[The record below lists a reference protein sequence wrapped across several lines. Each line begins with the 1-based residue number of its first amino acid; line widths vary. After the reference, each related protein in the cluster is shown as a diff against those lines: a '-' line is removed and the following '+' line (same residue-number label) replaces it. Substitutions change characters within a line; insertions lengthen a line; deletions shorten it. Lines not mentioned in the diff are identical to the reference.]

1 MNVLFIHEIDWVK
14 KIIFEPHHLSE
25 IFSMKGHNVFVI
37 DCKEPNSS
45 DLIKNLKT
53 QIIKNFNKVYDDAS
67 ITLIHP
73 PSLLVKGLNRAT
85 SFLSC
90 KKIIHDTVIQNNI
103 DIIFLYGV
111 PTNGLQSLDVA
122 HDLNIPIV
130 FRELDISHQFIKV
143 PILKQLTKIIEK
155 NVISNATK
163 VYSCT
168 PGLQKYSIQ
177 MGAQEKN
184 SEYFPLGVNTHVFKP
199 TKKDN
204 VLAKSLGIK
213 NTDTV
218 LIFVGTLYPFSGLEY
233 LIENFSIIQNRIP
246 QIKLL
251 IVGGGPNYH
260 KIKNLVTKQNL
271 QNFVILTNFVS
282 QKILPCYI
290 GLADLCLNPF
300 ETNEITNKIIP
311 TKIIEYMA
319 CKKPVLSTPLLGT
332 KELLPSENYGIVY
345 SELIDFPNTIIDL
358 LFDVNHLSDL
368 SEHGYDY
375 SHKNH
380 DWSVLSDTL
389 ISKLEKLISK

>member
-25 IFSMKGHNVFVI
+25 IFSIKGHNVFVI
-37 DCKEPNSS
+37 DCKESNSI
-45 DLIKNLKT
+45 DLISNLQT
-53 QIIKNFNKVYDDAS
+53 QIVNNYNKVYDDAS

-73 PSLLVKGLNRAT
+73 PSLLLKGLNRAT

-90 KKIIHDTVIQNNI
+90 KKVIRDTVIKNNI

-111 PTNGLQSLDVA
+111 PTNGLQALSVA
-122 HDLNIPIV
+122 HDLKIPIV
-130 FRELDISHQFIKV
+130 FRELDISHQFVNV
-143 PILKQLTKIIEK
+143 PILKQITKIIEK

-184 SEYFPLGVNTHVFKP
+184 SEYFPLGINTNIFKP

-204 VLAKSLGIK
+204 VLAESLGIK
-213 NTDTV
+213 NTDIV

-233 LIENFSIIQNRIP
+233 IIENFSILQNKIP
-246 QIKLL
+246 EIKLL
-251 IVGGGPNYH
+251 IVGGGPNYN
-260 KIKNLVTKQNL
+260 KIQDLVIKQNL
-271 QNFVILTNFVS
+271 QSSVILTNFVS
-282 QKILPCYI
+282 QKVLSSYI

-300 ETNEITNKIIP
+300 ETNVITNQIIP
-311 TKIIEYMA
+311 IKIIEYMA
-319 CKKPVLSTPLLGT
+319 CKKPVLSTPLTGT
-332 KELLPSENYGIVY
+332 KELLPSKNYGILY
-345 SELIDFPNTIIDL
+345 SELVDFPKTIINL
-358 LFDVNHLSDL
+358 LSDMKSL
-368 SEHGYDY
+368 SELSENGYSY

-380 DWSVLSDTL
+380 DLFVLSDTL